1 MKFHLP
7 WKREWEKKEYTLI
20 YDGNGGRQN
29 WFAFRTDEE
38 SGAENGGLVL
48 QNKRRSRKARQTE

>member
-7 WKREWEKKEYTLI
+7 WKREQEKKEYTLI

-29 WFAFRTDEE
+29 GERL
-38 SGAENGGLVL
+38 SLIHI
-48 QNKRRSRKARQTE
+48 